1 LLGIIFDLRC
11 SCPEAVVTVKAQHSQ
26 DKFGDQW
33 IWIFDFLWLFAV
45 KISLKNKIYG
55 LWSQIFV
62 DEFVIYGQHI
72 RARLKRLMAAA
83 SCEC

>member
-1 LLGIIFDLRC
+1 LRC
-11 SCPEAVVTVKAQHSQ
+11 SCPEAVVTVKAQHFQ
-26 DKFGDQW
+26 DKFSIQW
-33 IWIFDFLWLFAV
+33 IWIFDFFWLFAV
-45 KISLKNKIYG
+45 KMYLKNEIYG
-55 LWSQIFV
+55 FCSQIFV